1 MSSFSTTKELESYKE
16 ERKPVFKS
24 STALFMT
31 TIYSMEYATG
41 ENGQLNDSQKETL
54 GFIKAHEGFN
64 TTRIA
69 ESLGKP
75 FRTVDKHINILLELN
90 LIERRGSKKT
100 GGYYVKK

>member
-1 MSSFSTTKELESYKE
+1 M
-16 ERKPVFKS
+16 
-24 STALFMT
+24 
-31 TIYSMEYATG
+31 
-41 ENGQLNDSQKETL
+41 
-54 GFIKAHEGFN
+54 KAHEGFN

-75 FRTVDKHINILLELN
+75 FRTVDKHINILLGLN